1 MPQSLANVVLHII
14 FSTKHRRPFLQS
26 ADLREAVDG
35 YIVGTLRNLHCPSI
49 ITRSV
54 ADHIHNIRC
63 NSSRTISIAKLL
75 EEVKTSSSEW
85 VKTQSPDAA
94 DFHWQNGYGAFSV
107 SQSNVEKV
115 KEYIA
120 NQDKHHKKTTFQDE
134 FRLFLKRHNIEYDER
149 IGQFGIDADTED
161 AFFGNPGWRPGR
173 GRPARS
179 PS

>member
-14 FSTKHRRPFLQS
+14 FSTKHRRPFLRS
-26 ADLREAVDG
+26 ADLREKLDG

-54 ADHIHNIRC
+54 SDHIHILC
-63 NSSRTISIAKLL
+63 NLSRTITIAKLL

-85 VKTQSPDAA
+85 VKTQAREAA

-107 SQSNVEKV
+107 SQSNVEHV

-120 NQDKHHKKTTFQDE
+120 NQEDHHKQMTYQDE

-149 IGQFGIDADTED
+149 YVWD
-161 AFFGNPGWRPGR
+161 
-173 GRPARS
+173 
-179 PS
+179 